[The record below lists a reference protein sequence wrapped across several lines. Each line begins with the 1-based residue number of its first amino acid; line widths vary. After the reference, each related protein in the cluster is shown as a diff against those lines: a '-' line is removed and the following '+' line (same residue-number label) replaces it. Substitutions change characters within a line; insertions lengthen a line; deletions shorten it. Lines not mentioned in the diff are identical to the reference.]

1 MFWNPE
7 LLAKIDAAD
16 DLKIA
21 PYHPDMN
28 TTGTPTWI
36 WEVKVDNRLFVRAY
50 SGTSSK
56 WYQAALSQQAGKIL
70 AIGQEFVVLFVKPSD
85 PELESKIDQAYQK
98 KYLSNSYVSA
108 MTGTRARAATIE
120 ILPSRSD
127 ALPAP
132 AD

>member
-1 MFWNPE
+1 MLWNPE

-50 SGTSSK
+50 SGTHN
-56 WYQAALSQQAGKIL
+56 AGIRKRMGCL
-70 AIGQEFVVLFVKPSD
+70 TPWFYENQPGS
-85 PELESKIDQAYQK
+85 
-98 KYLSNSYVSA
+98 
-108 MTGTRARAATIE
+108 
-120 ILPSRSD
+120 
-127 ALPAP
+127 
-132 AD
+132 

>member
-21 PYHPDMN
+21 PYHADMN

-56 WYQAALSQQAGKIL
+56 WYQAALSQQAGKVV
-70 AIGQEFVVLFVKPSD
+70 AIGQEFDVLFAKLSD

-98 KYLSNSYVSA
+98 KYSSSSYVSVMA
-108 MTGTRARAATIE
+108 GTRVRATTIE
-120 ILPSRSD
+120 ILPS
-127 ALPAP
+127 
-132 AD
+132 